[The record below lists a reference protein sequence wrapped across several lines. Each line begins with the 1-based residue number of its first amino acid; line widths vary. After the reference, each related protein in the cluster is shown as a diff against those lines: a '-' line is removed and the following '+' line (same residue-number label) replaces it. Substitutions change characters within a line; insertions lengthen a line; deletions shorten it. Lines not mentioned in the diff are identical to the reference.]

1 LICLF
6 LWLYKYFLKNQL
18 FIFKEKVLPVLENNY
33 SKFLAYALSGIR
45 PYMFLSGTFLL
56 FILSIVLMGVFPPKI
71 EFFPD
76 NEPQQI
82 LVSIEYPEGTDILK
96 TNETSK
102 LVEKEIYNVINRP
115 KYNDNGYNFIVESS
129 ITNVGE
135 GASVSSSGSGT
146 PHKSLITMTMREF
159 KYRRGMSSEN
169 LRKEIQLNLID
180 KFPGIAILVE
190 KDSQGPPSS
199 YPVNIEI
206 YGENYEELIE
216 TAISMKNF
224 LDQENIEGIEQLK
237 IDVTKSKP
245 GLEFTVDKMKAG
257 ELGIPAGLVGQTI
270 RNSIIGT
277 KAGVYK
283 QDGEDYEINV
293 RFDNEFKNDFS
304 SILNQNIAFRDQ
316 SSGKIKDIP
325 VASIVDEKNIASFN
339 AIKHIDLQRVVT
351 LYSSILAGS
360 NANQIVNTAEI
371 ALSGFET
378 NEGISFKFT
387 GEIKEQDENQEFLSS
402 ALLTAISLIVL
413 LLVFQFNSISK
424 PLIVLLSIVLSFT
437 GVFLGIVIFNLTFS
451 ILMTMLGIISLAGI
465 VVNNAVVLIDYTDL
479 LFKRKKIDLNLSKD
493 QLIDKNSALDLV
505 KKAGKARLKPV
516 LLTAI
521 TTIFGLIPLAVGLN
535 IDFFSLL
542 SNFNPNIYLG
552 GDNVIFWGPLAW
564 TVIFGITFATF
575 LTLIIV
581 PSMYYLIHLGRIKLK
596 NI

>member
-1 LICLF
+1 MRP
-6 LWLYKYFLKNQL
+6 
-18 FIFKEKVLPVLENNY
+18 FI
-33 SKFLAYALSGIR
+33 
-45 PYMFLSGTFLL
+45 FLSGTFLL
-56 FILSIVLMGVFPPKI
+56 FIFSIVLMGVFPPKI

-102 LVEKEIYNVINRP
+102 LVEKEIYKVIDRP
-115 KYNDNGYNFIVESS
+115 EYNDNGYNFIVESS

-159 KYRRGMSSEN
+159 KYRRGMSSED

-206 YGENYEELIE
+206 YGDDYEELIE

-245 GLEFTVDKMKAG
+245 GLEFNVDKMKAG

-293 RFDNEFKNDFS
+293 RFDNEFKNDFN
-304 SILNQNIAFRDQ
+304 SILNQNL
-316 SSGKIKDIP
+316 
-325 VASIVDEKNIASFN
+325 
-339 AIKHIDLQRVVT
+339 H
-351 LYSSILAGS
+351 
-360 NANQIVNTAEI
+360 
-371 ALSGFET
+371 
-378 NEGISFKFT
+378 
-387 GEIKEQDENQEFLSS
+387 
-402 ALLTAISLIVL
+402 
-413 LLVFQFNSISK
+413 
-424 PLIVLLSIVLSFT
+424 PLI
-437 GVFLGIVIFNLTFS
+437 
-451 ILMTMLGIISLAGI
+451 
-465 VVNNAVVLIDYTDL
+465 
-479 LFKRKKIDLNLSKD
+479 
-493 QLIDKNSALDLV
+493 
-505 KKAGKARLKPV
+505 
-516 LLTAI
+516 
-521 TTIFGLIPLAVGLN
+521 
-535 IDFFSLL
+535 
-542 SNFNPNIYLG
+542 
-552 GDNVIFWGPLAW
+552 
-564 TVIFGITFATF
+564 
-575 LTLIIV
+575 
-581 PSMYYLIHLGRIKLK
+581 
-596 NI
+596 